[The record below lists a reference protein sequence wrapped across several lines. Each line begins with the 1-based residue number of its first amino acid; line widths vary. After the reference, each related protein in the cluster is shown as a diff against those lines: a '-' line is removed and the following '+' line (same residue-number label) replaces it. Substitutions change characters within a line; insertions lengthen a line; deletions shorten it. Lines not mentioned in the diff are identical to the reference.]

1 MAMHGVLFGKRRVQA
16 MKRKIENMTFEEK
29 EERLDEILQRLDRS
43 ETPVDKLSEDA
54 REAASLIK
62 SMEDTLRKARQE
74 LTSVFEELE
83 KLKGE

>member
-1 MAMHGVLFGKRRVQA
+1 
-16 MKRKIENMTFEEK
+16 MKRKIENMTYEEK

-62 SMEDTLRKARQE
+62 SIEDTLKKARQE
-74 LTSVFEELE
+74 LATVFEELE
-83 KLKGE
+83 KLKSE

>member
-1 MAMHGVLFGKRRVQA
+1 
-16 MKRKIENMTFEEK
+16 MKRKLENMTYEEK

-62 SMEDTLRKARQE
+62 SMEDTLRKSKQE
-74 LTSVFEELE
+74 LTGVFEELE
-83 KLKGE
+83 KLKSE

>member
-1 MAMHGVLFGKRRVQA
+1 
-16 MKRKIENMTFEEK
+16 MKRKIENMTYEEK

-74 LTSVFEELE
+74 LTTVFEELE
-83 KLKGE
+83 KLKSE

>member
-1 MAMHGVLFGKRRVQA
+1 
-16 MKRKIENMTFEEK
+16 MKRKIENMTYEEK

-43 ETPVDKLSEDA
+43 ETPVDKLSDDA

-62 SMEDTLRKARQE
+62 SMEDILRKARQE
-74 LTSVFEELE
+74 LTGVFEELE